1 MSRTWS
7 RSSPQPKL
15 NNTTTALPI
24 PAKPISRDNG
34 NNNNSNNNKCQ
45 ECGCQCRS
53 CLEENNKAGGNNGI
67 DSLPPDDS
75 TLHLHQEI
83 EDLKGRLGEK
93 EHQIVTM
100 ESQIL
105 VHANQYPHGEMA
117 ALRES
122 LHSSA
127 DRYERLLENYRKL
140 QKVNQGLE
148 DKLLRIADKFEA
160 EKISLTA
167 SVAELTSKLA
177 SAETQVVSL
186 QAEAEQY
193 KADCSLAIR
202 SLQCRPASQFVSQR
216 IESFPTDVQ
225 ERVQAYLNYRKP
237 AEANGKTSSN
247 GAGKLIRVPVPT
259 FPPTAVLYSLNKS
272 DDDEQELWRSEG
284 QQGNGSSADSSSSS
298 FISAAIV
305 AKILEEREKERAM
318 LNGGGGGL
326 HQDMSTQTGETA
338 AMALKSSASA
348 AEFYIDMDDQQH
360 QHHQQQQQQTRSR
373 TTRSPY
379 NGSRSSGGSMMYH
392 ASANS
397 FQSRPPSSSSSSSVR
412 PRSTPMVNE
421 TIII

>member
-1 MSRTWS
+1 M
-7 RSSPQPKL
+7 
-15 NNTTTALPI
+15 
-24 PAKPISRDNG
+24 G
-34 NNNNSNNNKCQ
+34 
-45 ECGCQCRS
+45 
-53 CLEENNKAGGNNGI
+53 
-67 DSLPPDDS
+67 
-75 TLHLHQEI
+75 
-83 EDLKGRLGEK
+83 
-93 EHQIVTM
+93 
-100 ESQIL
+100 
-105 VHANQYPHGEMA
+105 
-117 ALRES
+117 
-122 LHSSA
+122 
-127 DRYERLLENYRKL
+127 RLLENYRKL

-216 IESFPTDVQ
+216 IESVSSISSEVLQFPTESLQLFYFQFPTDVQ

-298 FISAAIV
+298 SSFISAAIV

-318 LNGGGGGL
+318 LNGGGL

-338 AMALKSSASA
+338 ATALKSSASA

-360 QHHQQQQQQTRSR
+360 QHHQQQQQTRSR

-379 NGSRSSGGSMMYH
+379 NGSRSSGGSMMF

>member
-15 NNTTTALPI
+15 NNTTTASPI

-45 ECGCQCRS
+45 QKMAKQGNHFSMITLFSTPPRRSSSFRRATYRILPRNVEEEKEVEEKEEEEEEECGCQCRS
-53 CLEENNKAGGNNGI
+53 CLEENNKAGGGNNGI

-298 FISAAIV
+298 SFISAAIV

-318 LNGGGGGL
+318 LNGGWWWRSAPGHVHADGRDGGDGAEELGVGGRVL
-326 HQDMSTQTGETA
+326 H
-338 AMALKSSASA
+338 
-348 AEFYIDMDDQQH
+348 
-360 QHHQQQQQQTRSR
+360 
-373 TTRSPY
+373 
-379 NGSRSSGGSMMYH
+379 
-392 ASANS
+392 
-397 FQSRPPSSSSSSSVR
+397 
-412 PRSTPMVNE
+412 
-421 TIII
+421 